1 MDIVV
6 CDHGIKGR
14 AEFPVNNKRRIFEFV
29 QPHANWKIVPR
40 RINIFYFHKSW
51 LWLVYSM

>member
-1 MDIVV
+1 MDIGV

-29 QPHANWKIVPR
+29 QPHAN
-40 RINIFYFHKSW
+40 
-51 LWLVYSM
+51 